1 MTFLRWVDAWWMQPL
16 NAQPLALFRVLT
28 GVFALVYIIWQWQY
42 LTSAASFD
50 ASQYEPVGI
59 ATLLDQPLASWAA
72 LSLLWM
78 SIVLGV
84 AYTLGWR
91 FSLTGPLFA
100 ILLLWVMTYRNSWG
114 QIYHTENL
122 LVLHVLV
129 LGFTRSADTLSLD
142 GRREARAPEAG
153 LEYGWPLRLC
163 ALITVLS
170 YFLAG
175 WAKLNIS
182 GMAWIT
188 DDVLRNHIAYDII
201 RYELM
206 GITKRRSDAGCCA
219 RSGSSRRLRLRR
231 WLSNSA
237 RPWRCCA
244 AESQRSGRL
253 RSGSFIWA
261 CLPRCSS
268 SSPIRWQGWRSCPC
282 SPGMVNRSWLWFVE
296 RCRRSDP
303 AYIHIRRFTRRSHRS
318 EAANGTSSMS
328 SRDYA
333 DN

>member
-206 GITKRRSDAGCCA
+206 GNYEAPFGRWM
-219 RSGSSRRLRLRR
+219 LRQEWIFTPLAVATLAIELGAPLALLRR
-231 WLSNSA
+231 
-237 RPWRCCA
+237 RVA
-244 AESQRSGRL
+244 AVWSIAIWFFHLGVLASMLIIFTYPLAGLAFLPLFAWDGEPVVAMVRRALPPL
-253 RSGSFIWA
+253 RSRLHSHTTVH
-261 CLPRCSS
+261 
-268 SSPIRWQGWRSCPC
+268 SP
-282 SPGMVNRSWLWFVE
+282 
-296 RCRRSDP
+296 
-303 AYIHIRRFTRRSHRS
+303 
-318 EAANGTSSMS
+318 
-328 SRDYA
+328 
-333 DN
+333 